1 MPTDPAAP
9 GVVLDRKFVRAVRF
23 ACDKHRKQAK
33 KGGDVPYVAHLLGVA
48 SLVLEDGGS
57 RNEAV
62 AGLLHDVLE
71 DTDTKKRELR
81 KRFGRPVTRIV
92 VGCSEKRKGK
102 PEKPWRM
109 RKERTIAHLNDPD
122 TSPSVLRVKAADSLY
137 NARAILADLRR
148 HGPETWLRF
157 NAGAVDQLWYYRSLS
172 VVLSAR
178 LPGMLSDELRVT
190 VRQLEEVAG
199 WWFDVGDPQSGSG
212 APTR

>member
-1 MPTDPAAP
+1 
-9 GVVLDRKFVRAVRF
+9 VLDRKFLRAVEF
-23 ACDKHRKQAK
+23 ACARHRKQAM
-33 KGGDVPYVAHLLGVA
+33 KGSEIPYVAHLLGVA

-71 DTDTKKRELR
+71 DTHTRKRELR
-81 KRFGRPVTRIV
+81 KRFGRSVTRTV
-92 VGCSEKRKGK
+92 VGCTEKRKGK
-102 PEKPWRM
+102 PQAPWRT

-122 TSPSVLRVKAADSLY
+122 THEAVLRVKAADSLH

-199 WWFDVGDPQSGSG
+199 WWFDVGDPQFGSG
-212 APTR
+212 TPTR